1 MFEINGNPVANHG
14 LDLSHAPIRL
24 RWMADKCA
32 RQEESGHDKISK
44 K

>member
-1 MFEINGNPVANHG
+1 MFEINGNPVADHG
-14 LDLSHAPIRL
+14 LDLAHAPIRL
-24 RWMADKCA
+24 RGMADECA